1 MILKV
6 EPLPSEKKLW
16 GRVCKVKT
24 SKGTFETPYRVST
37 KVEFDSKANIPTDL
51 KIESAF
57 SEAIFEY
64 RHEDVE
70 SFLKKNGEFGKR
82 RSNLEA
88 QSDMMEYSHLISYY
102 PKLPQNTS
110 LDMRGMKL
118 FLELQIRSPIHIVSI
133 PVFKENDSYEKD
145 LQTYCE
151 YIRDEGNKNPM
162 PILDLGWDVDLF
174 KSRFDSICK
183 NFVDE
188 KTDTVHIIGFIYRN
202 WWDYIQN
209 FDYIFQNKG
218 KEVLY
223 HCLDVDRTYEISRLR
238 REKAQ
243 TMHILQRWGFDTYS
257 IKYRRGGGKKIEDE
271 KEKRN
276 MELKNQDI
284 AQVLMF
290 DRKTI
295 GLFSIDEWKKKYQHT
310 LNCDCQFCHNLSF
323 EDFIDKY
330 GYDTAS
336 GKRSKLKLNYASKLH
351 EYYSSS
357 LEFDE
362 SRTAIKEDDLKD
374 YFNKKYFLKQS
385 YGTFFSNE

>member
-102 PKLPQNTS
+102 PKLPQNTN

-118 FLELQIRSPIHIVSI
+118 FLELQIRS
-133 PVFKENDSYEKD
+133 
-145 LQTYCE
+145 
-151 YIRDEGNKNPM
+151 PM

-330 GYDTAS
+330 GYDTAF

-362 SRTAIKEDDLKD
+362 SRTAIKEDDLKG